1 MIFKTTMM
9 LLSITVAV
17 AFKCYVV
24 HKQRKLLQIQQEF
37 NRVADRNLFKVKS
50 DYGPRSY
57 R

>member
-1 MIFKTTMM
+1 MM